1 MGLFRT
7 AARAAVAT
15 KVVGNVHRR
24 QSRAWAAQEDA
35 QAQAAAQAAPP
46 PTAPASAAPLAPV
59 AAAPVQDTDAMIR
72 QLTELGKLRDQ
83 GILTP
88 EEFEAQKSRVL
99 AGS

>member
-24 QSRAWAAQEDA
+24 QSRAWDA